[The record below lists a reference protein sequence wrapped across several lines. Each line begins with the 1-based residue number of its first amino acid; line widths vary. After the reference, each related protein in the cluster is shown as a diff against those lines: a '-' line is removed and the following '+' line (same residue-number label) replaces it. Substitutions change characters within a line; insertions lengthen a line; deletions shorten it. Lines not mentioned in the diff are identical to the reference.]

1 MKTNKKISKWLLFPI
16 IMILLV
22 SCTQTTS
29 TPDLSLAG
37 TYAAQTQTAQ
47 GSVGEATDQTPTME
61 EPEIE
66 EPTPTNTQTEEPTP
80 TSIPTLGPVG
90 PTGFPENVNP
100 LTGLEVEDPSLL
112 DRRPVLVKVSNYPA
126 SGRPHAGLS
135 FADIVFEYYI
145 GYGSNRFM
153 ALYYGQDAPQIG
165 PVRSGRLIDP
175 YIVTL
180 YEGILGF
187 EGAYI
192 TVYNHIVDILGTRA
206 ISGEVCPAIC
216 DDGRGYV
223 TSVFAD
229 SAALSDL
236 AEQRGVEN
244 RRYTLE
250 GMAFDPQAP
259 ADGEPGADAMIIYS
273 NLNRGE
279 WRYDE
284 ASGTYLRWIEDTTG
298 TELKMIPL
306 TDRLTDEQLSFSN
319 VIVLFANHT
328 EFAETLYDV
337 DIWNSVGQRAIVF
350 RDGQAYD
357 MTWTTPRIDQPMQFI
372 DGNGEIFPL
381 KPGNTWV
388 VILGSYSNVT
398 ESDGSWTF
406 NFQVP

>member
-1 MKTNKKISKWLLFPI
+1 MKKDKKLNFVLLFTLI
-16 IMILLV
+16 GVLLA
-22 SCTQTTS
+22 SCTTA
-29 TPDLSLAG
+29 TPDLSMAG
-37 TYAAQTQTAQ
+37 TYAAQTQTAE
-47 GSVGEATDQTPTME
+47 GSDPNELENTSTIEPTEVPATSTPTKAFTST
-61 EPEIE
+61 PE
-66 EPTPTNTQTEEPTP
+66 
-80 TSIPTLGPVG
+80 PTLGPVG
-90 PTGFPENVNP
+90 PSDFPEDVNP
-100 LTGLEVEDPSLL
+100 LTGLVVEDTSLL
-112 DRRPVLVKVSNYPA
+112 DRRPLLIKVSNYPA

-135 FADIVFEYYI
+135 FADMVFEYYI

-180 YEGILGF
+180 YEGVLGF

-192 TVYNHIVDILGTRA
+192 TVYNHIMDILGVRA

-229 SAALSDL
+229 SAALSEL
-236 AEQRGVEN
+236 AEERGVEN

-259 ADGEPGADAMIIYS
+259 GDGEPGDEASIIYS

-279 WRYDE
+279 WRFDE
-284 ASGTYLRWIEDTTG
+284 ASGSYLRWIEDTTG
-298 TELKMIPL
+298 DELKMVPL
-306 TDRLTDEQLSFSN
+306 TDRLTEEQLSFSN

-337 DIWNSVGQRAIVF
+337 DIWNSIGQRAVVF

-357 MTWTTPRIDQPMQFI
+357 ITWTTPQMDQPIQFI
-372 DGNGEIFPL
+372 DEEGEIFPL

-388 VILGSYSNVT
+388 VIMGIYSNVT
-398 ESDGSWTF
+398 ENDGSWTF
-406 NFQVP
+406 NFRVP